1 MLAIIPK
8 PYCIH
13 DCITGTP
20 YLCNE
25 GSQAN
30 IHSWQVGRVMLK
42 ELPWNYSSIS
52 HPNSVWREMCDED
65 IQFLSILVS
74 PTLSMKSVVKPT

>member
-52 HPNSVWREMCDED
+52 HPNSV
-65 IQFLSILVS
+65 
-74 PTLSMKSVVKPT
+74 